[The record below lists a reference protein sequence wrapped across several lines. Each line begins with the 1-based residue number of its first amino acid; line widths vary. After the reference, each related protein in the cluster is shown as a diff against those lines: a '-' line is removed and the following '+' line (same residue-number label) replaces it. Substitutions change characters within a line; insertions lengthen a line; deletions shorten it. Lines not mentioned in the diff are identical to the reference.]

1 MCNSSH
7 WNRLQLADT
16 RSQSHRWEYGPVG
29 QKLVSLE
36 LPEAALA
43 VVSAVADMAQLGDLW
58 VVEEQLF
65 DMSAAVVVVG
75 GLLGEQ
81 LGTVSFGA
89 VPPCVHLGG
98 YRVES
103 S

>member
-65 DMSAAVVVVG
+65 DMLLVVAAPG
-75 GLLGEQ
+75 GQ
-81 LGTVSFGA
+81 FGTVSLPA
-89 VPPCVHLGG
+89 C
-98 YRVES
+98 
-103 S
+103 